1 MLAKGCR
8 FLMPGLF
15 SWLNSLFA
23 KRTVVSA
30 ESVQRQTL
38 KRAQELI
45 AAIDRGGIPLNPMI
59 VNRIGRDIGITVLAS
74 DPMNLTIEKIR
85 SQLKKIDSTP

>member
-1 MLAKGCR
+1 
-8 FLMPGLF
+8 MPGLF
-15 SWLNSLFA
+15 SWFKSLFA
-23 KRTVVSA
+23 ESAVSA
-30 ESVQRQTL
+30 ESAQRQTL

-59 VNRIGRDIGITVLAS
+59 VNRIGRDMGITVLAS